1 MTLSFR
7 GPSAGA
13 AAHNTNATQHKDEI
27 DVSRAAARVCR
38 FQGGSSH
45 LSSEIVPITFFLPP
59 QTFLRSPRQRRN
71 RSGERD
77 AAKIKI

>member
-59 QTFLRSPRQRRN
+59 QTFPRLFLLDKD
-71 RSGERD
+71 GIGAEREMQL
-77 AAKIKI
+77 K